1 MLIEVKTT
9 QQQDAEPKG
18 AKRFEFSIAER
29 LTRLPAYFALLIV
42 GIAAY
47 IRSIAAV
54 QASTPEVTGRGGDK
68 DGSAGE
74 PRDGQVAQIDD
85 LVGSGVDETETG
97 SIDDAGGRRGLG
109 IEPGNS
115 WPASFVVPDFPQ
127 FHFVEPSFQAS
138 DPRSFSPAA
147 MMGSPVNDNF
157 GGHSGGPSGE
167 SSLPVAIGG
176 TDPASSDNDNA
187 DVPDAPGSDDDDDD
201 NSNNAGA
208 QANRAPVV
216 MGPVRLNDVFAGQ
229 VILIALVHLLRGAS
243 DPDGDALSV
252 EDVVISGAELVATAE
267 GWLLQTEPG
276 MVGPVLITYR
286 VTDGEAWVGQE
297 AILEIVR
304 KVMALGDDDD
314 LIIGSPF
321 NDDIFGLG
329 GNDIIDALGGNDHVD
344 GGDGDDHINGGD
356 GDDVL
361 IGGLGDD
368 VIFGGN
374 GNDLVYGGDGDDRLF
389 GEAGDDT
396 VFGEAGNDHIEGG
409 GGKDHLDG
417 GEGHDAIH
425 GGDGIDRLIGAAG
438 NDLLDGG
445 QEADLLEG
453 GDGNDILK
461 GGEGDDVLVDGAGD
475 DTVHG
480 EAGDDTLVASAGND
494 IMDGGDGHDTGDF
507 SAAEQAVVID
517 VIGGTSYSEE
527 LGTDTIANVEEL
539 IGGAGDDMLVVGG
552 KAMVLSGGKGKDTF
566 VFEVTDL
573 NPGLSDNVVHKILDF
588 VVGDRVRVSDYD
600 MDRAARDAERDMFEA
615 VYGDRDDDAWL
626 RSDVP
631 LQVSHELIDDENW
644 TIIVADLNGDSIYDL
659 AVNIQGVMLTP
670 PDNLA

>member
-9 QQQDAEPKG
+9 QQQDVEPKG
-18 AKRFEFSIAER
+18 AKRFEFSMAER
-29 LTRLPAYFALLIV
+29 LTRLPAYFALMIV

-47 IRSIAAV
+47 IRSITAA
-54 QASTPEVTGRGGDK
+54 QASTPEIAGRTGEK
-68 DGSAGE
+68 DGNAGE
-74 PRDGQVAQIDD
+74 PRDDQVAQIDD
-85 LVGSGVDETETG
+85 LVASGIDETETG
-97 SIDDAGGRRGLG
+97 GIEDAGGRRGLG

-147 MMGSPVNDNF
+147 LMGSPVNDNF
-157 GGHSGGPSGE
+157 GGNSGGSNGGI
-167 SSLPVAIGG
+167 SSPLVPVG
-176 TDPASSDNDNA
+176 TELASSDNDNA
-187 DVPDAPGSDDDDDD
+187 DLPGDPGNDDDEGST
-201 NSNNAGA
+201 NTPGG

-297 AILEIVR
+297 AILDIVR
-304 KVMALGDDDD
+304 KVLALGDDDD
-314 LIIGSPF
+314 LIVGSPF
-321 NDDIFGLG
+321 DDDIFGSG
-329 GNDIIDALGGNDHVD
+329 GNDIIDAMGGNDHVD
-344 GGDGDDHINGGD
+344 GGAGDDHINGGD

-361 IGGLGDD
+361 VGGLGND

-396 VFGEAGNDHIEGG
+396 VFGEAGDDHIEGG
-409 GGKDHLDG
+409 DGKDHLDG
-417 GEGHDAIH
+417 GEGDDAIY

-438 NDLLDGG
+438 HDLLDGG
-445 QEADLLEG
+445 KDNDLLEAG
-453 GDGNDILK
+453 AGDDTLK
-461 GGEGDDVLVDGAGD
+461 GGEGDDVLIDGEGD
-475 DTVHG
+475 DEVYG
-480 EAGDDTLVASAGND
+480 QAGDDTLVASAGD
-494 IMDGGDGHDTGDF
+494 DVMDGGDGHDTVDY
-507 SAAEQAVVID
+507 SEAEEDMVID
-517 VIGGTSYSEE
+517 AVGGTSYSEE
-527 LGTDTIANVEEL
+527 LGIDSVDNVEEL
-539 IGGAGDDMLVVGG
+539 IGGAGDDMLIVGG

-588 VVGDRVRVSDYD
+588 VVGDRVRVRDYD
-600 MDRAARDAERDMFEA
+600 LDRQAQAAERDMFEA
-615 VYGDRDDDAWL
+615 IYGDGKDEWL
-626 RSDVP
+626 QSDVP

-644 TIIVADLNGDSIYDL
+644 TIIVADLNGDNIYDL

-670 PDNLA
+670 PENLA